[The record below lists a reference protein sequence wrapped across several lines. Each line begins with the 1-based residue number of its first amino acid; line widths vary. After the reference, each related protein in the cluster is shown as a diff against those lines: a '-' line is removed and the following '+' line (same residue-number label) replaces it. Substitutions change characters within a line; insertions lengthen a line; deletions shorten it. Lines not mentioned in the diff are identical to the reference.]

1 MNIPTVAFFN
11 NKGGVGKTSL
21 VYHLAWMFQELG
33 VRVVAA
39 DLDPQA
45 NLTAAFFDENEIQE
59 LWKPDGPRR
68 TIYGSLE
75 PIVRGIGDIADPTL
89 QSVSNGLAVL
99 AGDLALAGFEDKLST
114 EWPGSLLG
122 NEAPL
127 RVTSAFWRILRR
139 AAEKVDAGLVLIDL
153 GPNLGALNRAAL
165 FGSDWVVTPLAPDLF
180 SLQGLTNLGPTLKRW
195 RTEWRRCRE
204 AGGSL
209 DLNLPAGE
217 MRPAGYVVLQ
227 HSVRLDRPTR
237 AYDRWIELIPKTYHR
252 DVLGDAEAADWTVQT
267 DPYALALLKHYRT
280 LMALAQEAR
289 KPIFSL
295 TAADGASGAHYTA
308 ARDAGGD
315 FEMLARRIAKRI
327 DLTIP

>member
-1 MNIPTVAFFN
+1 MKTPTVAFFN

-21 VYHLAWMFQELG
+21 VYHLAWMFQEMG

-45 NLTAAFFDENEIQE
+45 NLTAAFFDEDEIQS
-59 LWKPDGPRR
+59 LWKTDAPRQ
-68 TIYGSLE
+68 TIYGALE
-75 PIVRGIGDIADPTL
+75 PIVKGIGDIATPSL
-89 QSVSNGLAVL
+89 QGISRRLSLL
-99 AGDLALAGFEDKLST
+99 AGDLLLAEFEDNLS
-114 EWPGSLLG
+114 EAWPRSLLG
-122 NEAPL
+122 QEAQL
-127 RVTSAFWRILRR
+127 RVTSAFSRILSKA
-139 AAEKVDAGLVLIDL
+139 AAEVDASLVLIDL
-153 GPNLGALNRAAL
+153 GPNLGPLNRAAL
-165 FGSDWVVTPLAPDLF
+165 FAANWVVTPLAPDLF
-180 SLQGLTNLGPTLKRW
+180 SLQGLTNLGPTLERW
-195 RTEWRRCRE
+195 RKQWKQCLTEG
-204 AGGSL
+204 ASL
-209 DLNLPAGE
+209 DLDLPAGE

-252 DVLGDAEAADWTVQT
+252 DVLGEAATANWTVKT

-308 ARDAGGD
+308 ARNAADD
-315 FEMLARRIAKRI
+315 FEMLARNIADRIE
-327 DLTIP
+327 LTMT

>member
-1 MNIPTVAFFN
+1 MSALTVAFFN

-45 NLTAAFFDENEIQE
+45 NLTTAFFDEDEIQG
-59 LWKPDGPRR
+59 LWEPGKPRK

-75 PIVRGIGDIADPTL
+75 PIVRGLGDIADPTL
-89 QSVSNGLAVL
+89 ETLSNGLSVL
-99 AGDLALAGFEDKLST
+99 AGDLALAGFEDKLSA

-127 RVTSAFWRILRR
+127 RVTSAFWRIIRR
-139 AAEKVDAGLVLIDL
+139 AVDKVDAGLVLIDL
-153 GPNLGALNRAAL
+153 GPNLGALNRSAL
-165 FGSDWVVTPLAPDLF
+165 FASDWVVTPLAPDLF
-180 SLQGLTNLGPTLKRW
+180 SLQGLTNLGPTLRD
-195 RTEWRRCRE
+195 WRRKWKQCLDE
-204 AGGSL
+204 GKNL
-209 DLNLPAGE
+209 DLDLPAGE

-237 AYDRWIELIPKTYHR
+237 AYDRWIELIPQTYHR
-252 DVLGDAEAADWTVQT
+252 DVLDEAETGDWTVKT

-295 TAADGASGAHYTA
+295 TAADGASGAHSTA

-315 FEMLARRIAKRI
+315 FEKLARRIAGRI
-327 DLTIP
+327 NLTIP